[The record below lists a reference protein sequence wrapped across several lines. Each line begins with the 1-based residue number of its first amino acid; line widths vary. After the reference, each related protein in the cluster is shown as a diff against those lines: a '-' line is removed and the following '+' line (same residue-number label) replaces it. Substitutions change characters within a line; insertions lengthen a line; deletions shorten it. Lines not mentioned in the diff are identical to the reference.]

1 MCARAHVCVCVC
13 VCVRACACAH
23 IRVAGSGSGAK
34 HMPARTRV
42 GEPLPSVGEL
52 TTYFVGDTHTHNT
65 HMHRSC
71 PGVRFGAGAE
81 DTGAPPGAGCRRL
94 TSSVFLSSFL
104 AVSRMSDIRLLPRLF
119 IFPESEADAAFVFCF
134 IELISSAALVFSFIE
149 LMSSPLENRPRN
161 ELPLV
166 PPAASD
172 GGTFCVPALFS
183 SCQEKASR
191 ARQRATI
198 TSPGQQKICRVAPR
212 ALPAAPARSPRPR
225 RQTAS

>member
-1 MCARAHVCVCVC
+1 
-13 VCVRACACAH
+13 
-23 IRVAGSGSGAK
+23 
-34 HMPARTRV
+34 
-42 GEPLPSVGEL
+42 
-52 TTYFVGDTHTHNT
+52 
-65 HMHRSC
+65 MHRSC

-198 TSPGQQKICRVAPR
+198 TSPATNLPGCSARITCCTCSEPAP
-212 ALPAAPARSPRPR
+212 PAPNCIVGDSDLSRFVRGS
-225 RQTAS
+225 

>member
-1 MCARAHVCVCVC
+1 
-13 VCVRACACAH
+13 
-23 IRVAGSGSGAK
+23 
-34 HMPARTRV
+34 
-42 GEPLPSVGEL
+42 
-52 TTYFVGDTHTHNT
+52 
-65 HMHRSC
+65 MHRSC

-191 ARQRATI
+191 GPSESHHHQPSKKSAGFCSARI
-198 TSPGQQKICRVAPR
+198 TCCTCSEPAP
-212 ALPAAPARSPRPR
+212 PAPNCIVGDSDLSRFVRGS
-225 RQTAS
+225 